1 MGRLNIVRK
10 QSGGKGRTWP
20 GTLGLALTS
29 LLFIFGAVLYA
40 AVGWMDRTL
49 RIQFGELLYTLT
61 TPLKGSNL
69 DMVAQ
74 CIHASG
80 TQITLLLL
88 YFFALATVLFY
99 SAGTRWY
106 TAQIS
111 AVTWTL

>member
-49 RIQFGELLYTLT
+49 RIQFGELLYSAY
-61 TPLKGSNL
+61 TP
-69 DMVAQ
+69 A
-74 CIHASG
+74 AP
-80 TQITLLLL
+80 
-88 YFFALATVLFY
+88 
-99 SAGTRWY
+99 R
-106 TAQIS
+106 
-111 AVTWTL
+111 